1 MSVTN
6 PKLVEIYRAKNLPE
20 AYVIR
25 AALDEAGIQ
34 SFVVNEFLQG
44 AVGELPAGWITCPR
58 IQVDES
64 QASLARE
71 IINQAQLNHRNRFDS
86 DEDNRFTRCL
96 SCGYIMGQGDFRC
109 SSCGWT
115 YLSDETTEQTNQAP

>member
-1 MSVTN
+1 MSVIN
-6 PKLVEIYRAKNLPE
+6 PKLVEIYRARNLPE

-25 AALDEAGIQ
+25 AALDEVGVK
-34 SFVVNEFLQG
+34 SHVENEFLQG

-58 IQVDES
+58 IHVDES
-64 QASLARE
+64 QANLAME
-71 IINQAQLNHRNRFDS
+71 IINQAQLNHLNRSES

-96 SCGYIMGQGDFRC
+96 SCGFIMGQSDARC

-115 YLSDETTEQTNQAP
+115 YLSDE

>member
-6 PKLVEIYRAKNLPE
+6 PKSVEIYRAKSLHE

-25 AALDEAGIQ
+25 AALDEAGVP
-34 SFVVNEFLQG
+34 SHVENEFLQG

-58 IQVDES
+58 IHVEES
-64 QASLARE
+64 QASLAKK
-71 IINQAQLNHRNRFDS
+71 IIHQAQLNHRNRLDS

-96 SCGYIMGQGDFRC
+96 SCGYIMGQVDDRC

-115 YLSDETTEQTNQAP
+115 YLDVE